1 MKKILIVIIFTS
13 LFYSQSFE
21 YGEAIG
27 IPSGVK
33 IEMSG
38 EVEMEFIDV
47 EGEGGAGNQDALI
60 QKVQTKSPHTRIDK
74 AVLDFKVYYS
84 ENITYRVS
92 FNFDDNKGFADKYYL
107 KYTNNNTTIKIGKDR
122 PAVALKR
129 VTEGYP
135 LIGTAYWKG
144 REYHLDYE
152 QKFKNFKIGS
162 TIALKRPLGY
172 DDAAEDKSFRML
184 VYDDTRVI
192 DGQTLEYGLR
202 GSTSLGN
209 LNLMGWY
216 YTGKLIDDEDWKKH
230 LHFDFDYYPESNF
243 VLNDDANVDHYWLG
257 GRADYTIFN
266 TNFKGEYIQSIDGF
280 LSRSG
285 FYSEISR
292 DVQLPFLD
300 NSVKLLGRYGE
311 LNIDEQMVQP
321 AEGEAYDAFLPLLK
335 DPHTWDRSL
344 VTLAAIYN
352 LTNYA
357 KVKVE
362 YYMIDEETGDTQA
375 EADSDNRDYQPN
387 IKDNQLLVQFELSF

>member
-1 MKKILIVIIFTS
+1 MHILLLILIITTTS
-13 LFYSQSFE
+13 YSQEIQS
-21 YGEAIG
+21 IT

-107 KYTNNNTTIKIGKDR
+107 KYKNDNTTIKIGKDR

-144 REYHLDYE
+144 REYHIDW
-152 QKFKNFKIGS
+152 QQSFKMFTLGS
-162 TIALKRPLGY
+162 TVSLKRPLGY

-202 GSTSLGN
+202 GSTSLAG

-257 GRADYTIFN
+257 GRADYNIFN
-266 TNFKGEYIQSIDGF
+266 TDLRGEYIQSIDGF

-285 FYSEISR
+285 FYGEISR
-292 DVQLPFLD
+292 DVKLPFLD

-311 LNIDEQMVQP
+311 LNIDEKKVQNSDT
-321 AEGEAYDAFLPLLK
+321 GEIYDAFLPLLK

-344 VTLAAIYN
+344 VTLAAIYD
-352 LTNYA
+352 LTDYA

>member
-1 MKKILIVIIFTS
+1 MHILLSILILITTS
-13 LFYSQSFE
+13 FSQEIQS
-21 YGEAIG
+21 IT
-27 IPSGVK
+27 IPSGVQ

-84 ENITYRVS
+84 DNITYRVS

-107 KYTNNNTTIKIGKDR
+107 KYKNENTTVKIGKDR

-144 REYHLDYE
+144 REYHIDWQRAFNMFTL
-152 QKFKNFKIGS
+152 GS
-162 TIALKRPLGY
+162 TVSLKRPLGY

-202 GSTSLGN
+202 ASTSIGN
-209 LNLMGWY
+209 LNFMGWY

-243 VLNDDANVDHYWLG
+243 VLNEDANVDHYWFG
-257 GRADYTIFN
+257 ARADYTVFN
-266 TNFKGEYIQSIDGF
+266 TNFRGEYIQSLDGF
-280 LSRSG
+280 LPRSG
-285 FYSEISR
+285 FYGEITR
-292 DVQLPFLD
+292 DIQLPFLE
-300 NSVKLLGRYGE
+300 NSIK
-311 LNIDEQMVQP
+311 
-321 AEGEAYDAFLPLLK
+321 AFGK
-335 DPHTWDRSL
+335 IW
-344 VTLAAIYN
+344 
-352 LTNYA
+352 
-357 KVKVE
+357 
-362 YYMIDEETGDTQA
+362 
-375 EADSDNRDYQPN
+375 
-387 IKDNQLLVQFELSF
+387 

>member
-1 MKKILIVIIFTS
+1 MHILLLILIITTTS
-13 LFYSQSFE
+13 YSQEIQS
-21 YGEAIG
+21 IT

-107 KYTNNNTTIKIGKDR
+107 KYKNDNTTIKIGKDR

-144 REYHLDYE
+144 REYHIDW
-152 QKFKNFKIGS
+152 QQSFKMFTLGS
-162 TIALKRPLGY
+162 TVSLKRPLGY

-202 GSTSLGN
+202 GSTSLAG

-257 GRADYTIFN
+257 GRADYNIFN
-266 TNFKGEYIQSIDGF
+266 TDLRGEYIQSIDGF

-285 FYSEISR
+285 FYGEISR
-292 DVQLPFLD
+292 DVKLPFLD

-311 LNIDEQMVQP
+311 LNIDEKMVQNSDT
-321 AEGEAYDAFLPLLK
+321 GDVYDAFLPLLK

-344 VTLAAIYN
+344 VTLAAIYD
-352 LTNYA
+352 LTDYA

>member
-1 MKKILIVIIFTS
+1 MHILLSILILITTS
-13 LFYSQSFE
+13 FSQEIQS
-21 YGEAIG
+21 IT
-27 IPSGVK
+27 IPSGVQ

-84 ENITYRVS
+84 DNITYRLS

-107 KYTNNNTTIKIGKDR
+107 KYKNENTTVKIGKDR

-144 REYHLDYE
+144 REYHIDWQRAFNMFTL
-152 QKFKNFKIGS
+152 GS
-162 TIALKRPLGY
+162 TVSLKRPLGY

-184 VYDDTRVI
+184 VYDDSRVI

-202 GSTSLGN
+202 ASTSIGN
-209 LNLMGWY
+209 LNFMGWY

-243 VLNDDANVDHYWLG
+243 VLNEDANVDHYWFG
-257 GRADYTIFN
+257 ARADYTVFN
-266 TNFKGEYIQSIDGF
+266 TNFRGEYIQSLDGF
-280 LSRSG
+280 LPRSG
-285 FYSEISR
+285 FYGEITR
-292 DVQLPFLD
+292 DIQLPFLE

-311 LNIDEQMVQP
+311 LNVDEKMVQSGDGDP
-321 AEGEAYDAFLPLLK
+321 YDAFLPLLK

-344 VTLAAIYN
+344 VTLAAIYKI
-352 LTNYA
+352 TNYA

-362 YYMIDEETGDTQA
+362 YYMIDEETGDTQ
-375 EADSDNRDYQPN
+375 EDADSDNRDFQPN

>member
-1 MKKILIVIIFTS
+1 MHILLLAIILITTS
-13 LFYSQSFE
+13 FSQEIQS
-21 YGEAIG
+21 IT

-107 KYTNNNTTIKIGKDR
+107 KYKNDNTTIKIGKDR

-144 REYHLDYE
+144 REYHIDW
-152 QKFKNFKIGS
+152 QQSFKMFTLGS
-162 TIALKRPLGY
+162 TVSLKRPLGY

-192 DGQTLEYGLR
+192 DGQTIEYGLR
-202 GSTSLGN
+202 GSTSLAG

-257 GRADYTIFN
+257 GRADYNIFN
-266 TNFKGEYIQSIDGF
+266 TDFRGEYIQSIDGF

-285 FYSEISR
+285 FYGEISR
-292 DVQLPFLD
+292 DVKLPFLD

-311 LNIDEQMVQP
+311 LNIDEKMVQNSDT
-321 AEGEAYDAFLPLLK
+321 GDVYDAFLPLLK

-344 VTLAAIYN
+344 VTLAAIYD
-352 LTNYA
+352 LTDYA

>member
-1 MKKILIVIIFTS
+1 MYILLSMLILITTS
-13 LFYSQSFE
+13 FSQEIQS
-21 YGEAIG
+21 IT
-27 IPSGVK
+27 IPSGVQ

-84 ENITYRVS
+84 DNITYRVS

-107 KYTNNNTTIKIGKDR
+107 KYKNENTTVKIGKDR

-144 REYHLDYE
+144 REYHIDW
-152 QKFKNFKIGS
+152 QQSFKMFTLGS
-162 TIALKRPLGY
+162 TVSLKRPLGY

-192 DGQTLEYGLR
+192 DGQTIEYGLR
-202 GSTSLGN
+202 GSTSLAG

-257 GRADYTIFN
+257 GRVDYNIFN
-266 TNFKGEYIQSIDGF
+266 TEFRGEYIKSLDGF

-285 FYSEISR
+285 FYGEISR
-292 DVQLPFLD
+292 DIQLPFLD
-300 NSVKLLGRYGE
+300 NTVRFIGRYGE
-311 LNIDEQMVQP
+311 LNIDEKMVQNSDT
-321 AEGEAYDAFLPLLK
+321 GEIYDAFLPLLK

-344 VTLAAIYN
+344 VTLAAIYD
-352 LTNYA
+352 LTDYA

>member
-1 MKKILIVIIFTS
+1 MHILLLAIILITTS
-13 LFYSQSFE
+13 FSQEIQS
-21 YGEAIG
+21 IT
-27 IPSGVK
+27 IPSGVQ

-107 KYTNNNTTIKIGKDR
+107 KYKNDNTTIKIGKDR

-144 REYHLDYE
+144 REYHIDW
-152 QKFKNFKIGS
+152 QQSFKMFTLGS
-162 TIALKRPLGY
+162 TVSLKRPLGY

-192 DGQTLEYGLR
+192 DGQTIEYGLR
-202 GSTSLGN
+202 GSTSLAG

-257 GRADYTIFN
+257 GRADYNIFN
-266 TNFKGEYIQSIDGF
+266 TDFRGEYIQSIDGF

-285 FYSEISR
+285 FYGEISR
-292 DVQLPFLD
+292 DVKLPFLD

-311 LNIDEQMVQP
+311 LNIDEKMVQNSDT
-321 AEGEAYDAFLPLLK
+321 GDVYDAFLPLLK

-344 VTLAAIYN
+344 VTLAAIYD
-352 LTNYA
+352 LTDYA

>member
-1 MKKILIVIIFTS
+1 MHILLSILILITTS
-13 LFYSQSFE
+13 FSQEIQS
-21 YGEAIG
+21 IT
-27 IPSGVK
+27 IPSGVQ

-84 ENITYRVS
+84 DNITYRVS

-107 KYTNNNTTIKIGKDR
+107 KYKNDNTTIKIGKDR

-144 REYHLDYE
+144 REYHIDW
-152 QKFKNFKIGS
+152 QQSFKMFTLGS
-162 TIALKRPLGY
+162 TVSLKRPLGY

-192 DGQTLEYGLR
+192 DGQTIEYGLR
-202 GSTSLGN
+202 GSTNLAG

-257 GRADYTIFN
+257 ARADYNIKQTN
-266 TNFKGEYIQSIDGF
+266 TDIRGEYIKSIDGF

-285 FYSEISR
+285 FYGEITL
-292 DVQLPFLD
+292 DAKLPFLD
-300 NSVKLLGRYGE
+300 NNVKFIGRYGE
-311 LNIDEQMVQP
+311 LNIDEKMVEDSQ
-321 AEGEAYDAFLPLLK
+321 GESYDAFLPLLK

-344 VTLAAIYN
+344 VTLAAIYD
-352 LTNYA
+352 LTDYA